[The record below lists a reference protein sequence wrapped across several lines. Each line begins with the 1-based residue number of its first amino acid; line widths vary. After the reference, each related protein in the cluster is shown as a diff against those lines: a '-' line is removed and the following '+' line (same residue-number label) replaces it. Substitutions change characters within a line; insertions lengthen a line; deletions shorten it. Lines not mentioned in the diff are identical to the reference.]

1 MFKNHLKIAIRHLL
15 KDRIYSILNIL
26 GLAIGIAASFLILL
40 YIVDELSYDDFHPD
54 SKRIYRVAAEGK
66 MGENEVLSM
75 AVTGAPLAEGL
86 KNHIPEVE
94 AVTRLHGTALIFN
107 HDNELYKEVNVLY
120 ADSTFFDVLG
130 YSLIEGNPA
139 EVLKDPFSLVLTE
152 NSALKYFGSEA
163 LEEGR
168 VIGQLLKSDV
178 DTYMVTGI
186 MENVPDNSHLDF
198 DMLVSMSTF
207 QDALSPIWINMSY
220 YTYLKL
226 IPGTNPKSLD
236 NKFRDLVMQYVVP
249 QVVAYMNYPGRNFTE
264 DNIDENFRFFL
275 QPIQD
280 IHLHSNL
287 ISEFRANSDIQYIY
301 IFSAVAMFILLIA
314 CINFMNLST
323 ARSVQRAKEVGIRKT
338 LGSVNSGLIQ
348 QFLME
353 SFLHIVIAMLLA
365 LGLTEAFRGPFN
377 VIAEKNLSF
386 NIFSQPWLLVMIVT
400 LAVLITLIAGSY
412 PAFYLTRYS
421 PGSVLSGKLHSGS
434 QKSWFRNSLVILQ
447 FMISIGLVVCTVTVY
462 KQLKYLQNRNLGF
475 DKENVIIL
483 NNAWDVGENKDVL
496 KHEILKI
503 PQVISACYTNRLPSD
518 GYPSNAQKA
527 EGENESDHA
536 VSYSMVDYDYQ
547 ETLQLKIKHGRFYS
561 RDFPS
566 DSSAIV
572 INEAAAHT
580 FGWGED
586 GGKYAIG
593 KKIEMINSQLGNNRN
608 TYEVIG
614 VVSDYN
620 YQSLHSEIRPLSLL
634 LYDRTGLL
642 AVRIKP
648 GDPREA
654 LPSIRKI
661 WKEIVPELPFDYSFL
676 DEKYEQTF
684 NKEERLGTIFSIFTI
699 LAIVVACLGLFGL
712 ASYTAEQRTKEI
724 GIRKTM
730 GATTFNLIRMLN
742 MQYTKLVILA
752 FFISSPVSWY
762 VMYKW
767 LEVFAYKTDIGFWPF
782 LLSGFAALLIA
793 WGTVS
798 YQSFRAAKANPVESL
813 RNE

>member
-1 MFKNHLKIAIRHLL
+1 MLKNYLKIAIRHLL

-26 GLAIGIAASFLILL
+26 GLAIGISASFLIIL
-40 YIVDELSYDDFHPD
+40 YMADELSYDEFHPD
-54 SKRIYRVAAEGK
+54 SERIYRVAAEGK

-94 AVTRLHGTALIFN
+94 AVTRLHGAVLIFN
-107 HDNELYKEVNVLY
+107 HDNELYKEINVFY

-130 YSLIEGNPA
+130 YPLIEGNQA
-139 EVLKDPFSLVLTE
+139 EVLRNPFSVVLTE
-152 NSALKYFGSEA
+152 NTAIRYFGREA
-163 LEEGR
+163 VHEGK
-168 VIGQLLKSDV
+168 VIGKLLKSGA

-198 DMLVSMSTF
+198 DILVSMSTF

-226 IPGTNPKSLD
+226 IPGVDSESLN
-236 NKFRDLVMQYVVP
+236 NKLRNLVMQYVVP
-249 QVVAYMNYPGRNFTE
+249 QVVAYLNYPGRNFTE
-264 DNIDENFRFFL
+264 DNIDQNFRFFL
-275 QPIQD
+275 QPIRD

-287 ISEFRANSDIQYIY
+287 ISEFQANSDIQYIY
-301 IFSAVAMFILLIA
+301 IFSAVAMFIIMIA

-338 LGSVNSGLIQ
+338 LGSDKSGLIR

-353 SFLHIVIAMLLA
+353 SFLHIAIAMLIA
-365 LGLTEAFRGPFN
+365 LGLTEMFRSPFN
-377 VIAEKNLSF
+377 VIADKSLSF
-386 NIFSQPWLLVMIVT
+386 NIFSHPWILLMIVIMT
-400 LAVLITLIAGSY
+400 ILITIIAGSY
-412 PAFYLTRYS
+412 PALYLTRYA
-421 PGSVLSGKLHSGS
+421 PGTVLTGNFKTGL
-434 QKSWFRNSLVILQ
+434 QKSWFRNSLVVFQ

-462 KQLKYLQNRNLGF
+462 KQLNYVQNKNLGF
-475 DKENVIIL
+475 EKENVIIL

-503 PQVISACYTNRLPSD
+503 PQVVSAGYTNRLPSD

-527 EGENESDHA
+527 EGENESDHS

-547 ETLQLKIKHGRFYS
+547 ETLQLIMKHGRFFS

-572 INEAAAHT
+572 INGAAAHA

-593 KKIEMINSQLGNNRN
+593 KKIEMINPQLGDARN
-608 TYEVIG
+608 IYEVIG

-634 LYDRTGLL
+634 LYDRTGFL
-642 AVRIKP
+642 AVRVKP
-648 GDPREA
+648 GDHREA
-654 LPSIRKI
+654 LASIIKT
-661 WKEIVPELPFDYSFL
+661 WKEIVPELPFDYRFL
-676 DEKYEQTF
+676 DEKYDYTF
-684 NKEERLGTIFSIFTI
+684 NKEKRLGTIFSVFTI

-712 ASYTAEQRTKEI
+712 AAYTAAQRTKEI

-730 GATTFNLIRMLN
+730 GASTFNLIRMLN

-752 FFISSPVSWY
+752 FLIGTPVSWY
-762 VMYKW
+762 AMYKW
-767 LEVFAYKTDIGFWPF
+767 LEAFAYKTDIGFWPF

-793 WGTVS
+793 WVTVS
-798 YQSFRAAKANPVESL
+798 YQSFRAAIANPVDSL

>member
-1 MFKNHLKIAIRHLL
+1 MFKNHLKIAIRHLI

-26 GLAIGIAASFLILL
+26 GLAIGIAASFLIFLF
-40 YIVDELSYDDFHPD
+40 IVDELSFDDFHPD
-54 SKRIYRVAAEGK
+54 AERIYRIAAEGK
-66 MGENEVLSM
+66 MGENEVLFM

-94 AVTRLHGTALIFN
+94 AVTRLHGAVLIFN
-107 HDNELYKEVNVLY
+107 HENELYKEVNVLY

-130 YSLIEGNPA
+130 YPLIEGNRA

-152 NSALKYFGSEA
+152 NNAMKYFGREA
-163 LEEGR
+163 VEEGA
-168 VIGQLLKSDV
+168 VIGKLLKSGD

-207 QDALSPIWINMSY
+207 EDALSPVWINMSY

-226 IPGTNPKSLD
+226 IPGTDPASINDKL
-236 NKFRDLVMQYVVP
+236 RDLVMQYVVP
-249 QVVAYMNYPGRNFTE
+249 QVVAYMNYPGRKFTV

-287 ISEFRANSDIQYIY
+287 ISEYRSNGDIQYIY
-301 IFSAVAMFILLIA
+301 IFSAVAMFIILIA

-323 ARSVQRAKEVGIRKT
+323 ARSVKRAKEVGIRKT
-338 LGSVNSGLIQ
+338 LGSTKSRLIV

-353 SFLHIVIAMLLA
+353 SFLNIVIAMLLA

-386 NIFSQPWLLVMIVT
+386 NIFSHPWILIMIVT
-400 LAVLITLIAGSY
+400 LTILITFIAGSY

-421 PGSVLSGKLHSGS
+421 PGSVLTGKLNSGS
-434 QKSWFRNSLVILQ
+434 QKSWFRNSLVIFQ

-462 KQLKYLQNRNLGF
+462 KQLNYVQNRNLGF
-475 DKENVIIL
+475 EKENVIIL
-483 NNAWDVGENKDVL
+483 NNGWDVGENKNVL
-496 KHEILKI
+496 KNEILNI
-503 PQVISACYTNRLPSD
+503 PQVVSACYTNRLPSD

-527 EGENESDHA
+527 EGEDESDHA

-547 ETLQLKIKHGRFYS
+547 KTLQLNMKHGRFYS

-580 FGWGED
+580 FGWGEE

-593 KKIEMINSQLGNNRN
+593 KKIEMINSHLGNNRN

-634 LYDRTGLL
+634 LYDRTGFL
-642 AVRIKP
+642 AVRVKP
-648 GDPREA
+648 GDPRQA
-654 LPSIRKI
+654 LASIRKI
-661 WKEIVPELPFDYSFL
+661 WKEIVPELPFDYRFL

-684 NKEERLGTIFSIFTI
+684 NKEERLGTIFSVFTI

-712 ASYTAEQRTKEI
+712 AAYTAEQRTKEI
-724 GIRKTM
+724 GVRKTM

-742 MQYTKLVILA
+742 MQYTKLVFIA
-752 FFISSPVSWY
+752 FLMATPVSWY

-767 LEVFAYKTDIGFWPF
+767 LQVFAYKTSIGFWPF
-782 LLSGFAALLIA
+782 LLSGFAALLIT

-798 YQSFRAAKANPVESL
+798 YQSFKAAKTNPVESL

>member
-1 MFKNHLKIAIRHLL
+1 MFKNYLKIAIRHLL

-26 GLAIGIAASFLILL
+26 GLAIGISASFLIIL
-40 YIVDELSYDDFHPD
+40 YMADELSYDDFHPD
-54 SKRIYRVAAEGK
+54 SERIYRVAAEGK
-66 MGENEVLSM
+66 MGENEILSM

-86 KNHIPEVE
+86 KNHIPEVD
-94 AVTRLHGTALIFN
+94 AVTRLHHAVLIFN
-107 HDNELYKEVNVLY
+107 HNNELYKEINVFY

-130 YSLIEGNPA
+130 YPLIEGNQT
-139 EVLKDPFSLVLTE
+139 EVLKNPFSLVLTE
-152 NSALKYFGSEA
+152 NTAIRYFGREA
-163 LEEGR
+163 VDEGR
-168 VIGQLLKSDV
+168 VIGKLLKSGV

-198 DMLVSMSTF
+198 DILVSMSTY

-226 IPGTNPKSLD
+226 IPGADSESLN
-236 NKFRDLVMQYVVP
+236 NKLRDLVMQYVVP
-249 QVVAYMNYPGRNFTE
+249 QVVAYLNYPGRTFTE

-275 QPIQD
+275 QPIQN
-280 IHLHSNL
+280 IHLQSNL
-287 ISEFRANSDIQYIY
+287 ISEFQANSDIQYIY
-301 IFSAVAMFILLIA
+301 IFSAVAMFIILIA

-338 LGSVNSGLIQ
+338 LGSDKSGLIR

-353 SFLHIVIAMLLA
+353 SFLHIIIAMLLA

-377 VIAEKNLSF
+377 VIADKNLSF
-386 NIFSQPWLLVMIVT
+386 NIFSHPWILLVIVILT
-400 LAVLITLIAGSY
+400 ILITLIAGSY
-412 PAFYLTRYS
+412 PALYLTRYT
-421 PGSVLSGKLHSGS
+421 PGTVLTGNFKTGL
-434 QKSWFRNSLVILQ
+434 QKSWFRNSLVVLQ

-462 KQLKYLQNRNLGF
+462 KQLNYVQNKNLGF
-475 DKENVIIL
+475 EKENVIIL

-496 KHEILKI
+496 KHEILKM
-503 PQVISACYTNRLPSD
+503 PQVVSAGYTNRLPSD
-518 GYPSNAQKA
+518 GYPSNVQKA
-527 EGENESDHA
+527 EGENESDHS

-547 ETLQLKIKHGRFYS
+547 ETLQLTMKHGRFFS

-572 INEAAAHT
+572 INEAAAHA

-593 KKIEMINSQLGNNRN
+593 KKIEMINPQLGDARN
-608 TYEVIG
+608 IYEVIG

-634 LYDRTGLL
+634 LYDRTGIL
-642 AVRIKP
+642 AVRVKP
-648 GDPREA
+648 GDHVEA
-654 LPSIRKI
+654 LASIRKT
-661 WKEIVPELPFDYSFL
+661 WEEIVPELPFDYRFL
-676 DEKYEQTF
+676 DEKYDYTF

-712 ASYTAEQRTKEI
+712 AAYTAAKRTKEI

-730 GATTFNLIRMLN
+730 GASTFNLIRMLN
-742 MQYTKLVILA
+742 MQYTKLVTLA
-752 FFISSPVSWY
+752 FFIATPVSWY
-762 VMYKW
+762 AMHKW
-767 LEVFAYKTDIGFWPF
+767 LEAFAYKTDIGYWPF
-782 LLSGFAALLIA
+782 LLSGFAALMIA

-798 YQSFRAAKANPVESL
+798 YQSFRAAKANPVDSL